1 MKKILAGVARFQ
13 KEVFPQYRDHFAKI
27 AGRQEPFALFITCAD
42 SRILPNLLT
51 QTEPGDLFI
60 CRDVGNIVP
69 PFGSVYGGVSATIE
83 YSVAVLKVRDIV
95 VCGHS
100 DCGAMRGLLDPE
112 SLKALPGVLEWL
124 RYSEDPRR
132 AVMEHASHLS
142 YADKLQLLIEENV
155 VTQLEHLRTHP
166 AVANGLAAGTLNLHG
181 WVYEIETG
189 HVRAYDSETGKFVPV
204 NEDEAGPVYRES
216 GEEGDVELLCR

>member
-69 PFGSVYGGVSATIE
+69 PFGVVYGGVSATIE
-83 YSVAVLKVRDIV
+83 YSVSVLKVRDII

-112 SLKALPGVLEWL
+112 SLKTLPGVLEWL
-124 RYSEDPRR
+124 RYSEDPHRS
-132 AVMEHASHLS
+132 VMEHASHLP
-142 YADKLQLLIEENV
+142 YADKLKLLIEENV
-155 VTQLEHLRTHP
+155 VTQLKHLRTHP
-166 AVANGLAAGTLNLHG
+166 AVVSGLAAGTLNIHG

-189 HVRAYDSETGKFVPV
+189 QVHAYEGATGKFGLVKD
-204 NEDEAGPVYRES
+204 DEVGPVYKER
-216 GEEGDVELLCR
+216 GDEGDVELLCR

>member
-1 MKKILAGVARFQ
+1 MKKIIAGVARFQ

-27 AGRQEPFALFITCAD
+27 AGRHEPFALFITCAD

-69 PFGSVYGGVSATIE
+69 PYGSVYGGVSATIE
-83 YSVAVLKVRDIV
+83 YSVAVLKVRDII

-100 DCGAMRGLLDPE
+100 DCGAMRGLLDPD
-112 SLKALPGVLEWL
+112 SLKTLPGVLEWL
-124 RYSEDPRR
+124 RYSEDPHRS
-132 AVMEHASHLS
+132 VMEHAAHLPH
-142 YADKLQLLIEENV
+142 ADKLQLLIEENV

-166 AVANGLAAGTLNLHG
+166 AVANGLATGALSLHG

-189 HVRAYDSETGKFVPV
+189 QVRAYDSVTGKFQLV
-204 NEDEAGPVYRES
+204 NEDNSGPVYREA
-216 GEEGDVELLCR
+216 GDEGDVELLCR